1 MLVLLLVDGVGNAIL
16 PLVGGV
22 GGRSRLVSSAPLL
35 IPFIGETHE
44 GVPPNETGDWPS
56 DGEAMTGLEVLSEV
70 GVSTGFTST
79 DSEIDGDSETCSG
92 GFSESLKNLCN
103 KNKIELYLTGF
114 GKETY

>member
-1 MLVLLLVDGVGNAIL
+1 VLVLLLVDGVGNAML

-22 GGRSRLVSSAPLL
+22 GGRSRLVSPAPL
-35 IPFIGETHE
+35 FIGETHE

-56 DGEAMTGLEVLSEV
+56 GGEAMTGLVVLSEV

-79 DSEIDGDSETCSG
+79 DFEIDGDSETCSG
-92 GFSESLKNLCN
+92 GFSESLKNRCN
-103 KNKIELYLTGF
+103 KNKFKIYPTGF